1 MSEQRCRAEEANANN
16 GHFVL
21 LCDCP
26 RCAAIP
32 VPADQAPRN
41 WLRVSGRTQR
51 LRVEAVDLGPHGQAL
66 LG

>member
-1 MSEQRCRAEEANANN
+1 MSEQRCRAEEATANN

-26 RCAAIP
+26 RCAASP
-32 VPADQAPRN
+32 VPEDQAPRN

-51 LRVEAVDLGPHGQAL
+51 LRVEAIDLGPHGQAL